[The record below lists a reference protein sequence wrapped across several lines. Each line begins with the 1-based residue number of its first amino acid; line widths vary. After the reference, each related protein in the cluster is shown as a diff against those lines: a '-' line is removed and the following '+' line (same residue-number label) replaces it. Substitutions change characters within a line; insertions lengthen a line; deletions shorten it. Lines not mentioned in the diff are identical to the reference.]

1 MSTPASYTFTLY
13 QGQTW
18 QNILALKD
26 SAGVAQNLTGYTA
39 RMQIRENV
47 GDDDILLELTTVNGR
62 LTITPLTGEIT
73 ILVSSTV
80 MAALDLDF
88 ETVSWVYD
96 LEIISA
102 DATPIV
108 TRVMQGAVLVVPEVT
123 R

>member
-1 MSTPASYTFTLY
+1 MSTPALYTFTLY

-39 RMQIRENV
+39 RMQIRESLDATTPV
-47 GDDDILLELTTVNGR
+47 LELTTENGR
-62 LTITPLTGEIT
+62 LTITPLTGQIA
-73 ILVSSTV
+73 ILVPATV

-88 ETVSWVYD
+88 ETQSWVYD
-96 LEIISA
+96 LEIVSS
-102 DATPIV
+102 DVTPLV
-108 TRVMQGAVLVVPEVT
+108 TRIMQGAVIVVPEVT